1 MAKKLLSLLLIFIL
15 IFSLASCGKIRC
27 RKQNTT
33 KKETT
38 TESTTRMVT
47 ETATEEESETAE
59 TTETT
64 KATETTE
71 VKTTEITTS
80 QRVSQVITTAVRTT
94 TSVMTSVK
102 YNGKTTTDTKVTRA
116 DLKYGVDRIRTVTTT
131 YGISADG
138 KKFVISEE
146 TSDRYD
152 RSTYSASYSELLP
165 AARTNRQNYASYIN
179 EVLRLT
185 NQMRAEG
192 GLAPLTLSNKL
203 TEQANVRA
211 EEVAWAGAKAHGHIR
226 PNTRSYKSIFTE
238 NGYNSGLIGE
248 NVGWYYSS
256 PSAVCAAWK
265 ASETH
270 YANIMNPE
278 FKSIGIGVAPEADPS
293 LGLCWVQHFYSA

>member
-1 MAKKLLSLLLIFIL
+1 MAKKLLSLLLIFVL
-15 IFSLASCGKIRC
+15 IFSLASCGKIRY
-27 RKQNTT
+27 RKQKKTETKTT
-33 KKETT
+33 KPTTTQMT
-38 TESTTRMVT
+38 TESTT
-47 ETATEEESETAE
+47 EEETE

-64 KATETTE
+64 ETETTE
-71 VKTTEITTS
+71 QTVT
-80 QRVSQVITTAVRTT
+80 QRVTQVFTTAVRTT
-94 TSVMTSVK
+94 TNVMTSVR
-102 YNGKTTTDTKVTRA
+102 YNGRTTTDKKTTRT

-131 YGISADG
+131 YGWTVDG

-146 TSDRYD
+146 TSDTYD

-165 AARTNRQNYASYIN
+165 GARTNRQNYASYIN

-203 TEQANVRA
+203 TEQASVRA
-211 EEVAWAGAKAHGHIR
+211 EEVAWAGVKAHGHIR

-293 LGLCWVQHFYSA
+293 LGLCWVQHFYSV